1 MQSVHFPGESPDYR
15 RAREELLRAEVELR
29 RHVEAVAAA
38 RRKLPL
44 GGVVPEDY
52 VFEEGGRKLDDM
64 SPPHAVRLSELFA
77 PGKDSL
83 VVYSFMFS
91 SEMERACRMCS
102 AFLDALN
109 GNARHIEE
117 RANLAVVAK
126 SPIER
131 IRAFAR
137 TRPWPNLRLLS
148 SQKNTFNR
156 DYFGDAADGSQN
168 TVIHTFVKRGGQIHH
183 SYSSELAFVP
193 SDAGQN
199 QRHIDLMW
207 PLWNVLDLTPEGRG
221 TDWLPQLTY
230 PASPGR

>member
-1 MQSVHFPGESPDYR
+1 MKAVRFPGETSAYR
-15 RAREELLRAEVELR
+15 AAREELLRAEQALR
-29 RHVEAVAAA
+29 RQVEAVAAS
-38 RRKLPL
+38 RRQLPL

-52 VFEEGGRKLDDM
+52 VFWEGARNLDEE
-64 SPPHAVRLSELFA
+64 SPPHSVRLSELFA

-83 VVYSFMFS
+83 VVYNFMFS
-91 SEMERACRMCS
+91 PEMERACRMCS

-109 GNARHIEE
+109 GNAQHIEQ
-117 RANLAVVAK
+117 RVNLAVVAK

-148 SQKNTFNR
+148 SEKNTFNR
-156 DYFGDAADGSQN
+156 DYFGDAEDGSQN
-168 TVIHTFVKRGGQIHH
+168 TVIHTFVKRAGQVHH
-183 SYSSELAFVP
+183 FYSSELAFVP
-193 SDAGQN
+193 SDSGQN

-221 TDWLPQLTY
+221 ADWLPQLTY
-230 PASPGR
+230 SKSPGR